1 MNPSEDPND
10 RLLDSL
16 LREQA
21 RGKADDELLQGIEAR
36 LDAGKMP
43 AHRRQRSP
51 RAAIWSTAAAAVVVL
66 TVGVVTWKTHQL
78 PERGDL
84 AVAHGPVPSDRE
96 QQTATV
102 LERHKRMASEANHA
116 PRIASNDSA
125 AFTLPEA
132 RPDGIR
138 GVIEAPAAEADPFAT
153 EDEAPN
159 LFERKIVAA
168 DAGPAVDPSDPFAG
182 AAAGSGIKSRPQPGE
197 VRGTGAGAGPGQ
209 YDGLAQ
215 KEMIRRQA
223 LTEEDLKELAAA
235 GHVPPFDAAA
245 DARLAGNTRGRMAP
259 PAPPAPMPGK
269 ARVQVDDGMSRENYG
284 RLIDQP
290 WKSPWQDALST
301 FSIDVD
307 AASYTNVRRMM
318 MDGREVP
325 ADAVRIEELVNY
337 FDYRYEGPKG
347 DGPFAVHG
355 TLATCPWKPQHL
367 LARVAIKGREIDA
380 KARPASNL
388 VFLIDV
394 SGSMQDPVKL
404 PLLKRSMRILLDQ
417 LDERDRLGIVVYAG
431 SEGVVLDPTTLD
443 ERGLSAAIQAL
454 EKLEA
459 GGSTNGG
466 AGIKRAYELATKHLV
481 KGGVNRVILATD
493 GDFNVGTTGQ
503 GDLVK
508 LVKDGA
514 TKGVSL
520 SVVGFGAGNFNDAM
534 LEAITNDG
542 DGNYFYID
550 GEQEARRVFLQKLTG
565 TLVTIAK
572 DVKIQVE
579 FNPGKV
585 QAYRLIG
592 YANRILRH
600 EDFNNDKVDAGDIGA
615 GHTVTA
621 FYEIVPPGVALP
633 DTGKVDGLR
642 YQKPVE
648 KEPVVSDDWLTLK
661 LRYKHPEGT
670 ESQLIETP
678 LKGEPQSWEKAGHDF
693 RFASAVALFGMKLR
707 QMPEMS
713 DMPWQKV
720 VEIARPALADD
731 AKEQRS
737 EFVEMVARHG
747 RFTVPQVVVTEAAP
761 APAPAPIPM
770 PVAGGDPLGSL
781 RYLNDENIMW
791 YVQFGLESSGK
802 WAPRFVGLTPSKK
815 KLQNRVSA
823 VEMLSEG
830 DTFFREGEF
839 ANRFKFTGLEEREVR
854 SERTGLTMR
863 VKIATYE
870 DLKPNKAG
878 TKYESQANLPDAELE
893 ERAYYDRSAV
903 LKSGDQELLV
913 EEQTMFKLP
922 GDPSGKEYFLK
933 AVTPTGVVVEAKAE
947 DGKVISREIPKKGA
961 AE

>member
-36 LDAGKMP
+36 LEAGKAP
-43 AHRRQRSP
+43 AHRRRQRAP

-66 TVGVVTWKTHQL
+66 TVGVVTWRTHQL
-78 PERGDL
+78 EPRPAFHGAPSALEVRVESVTER
-84 AVAHGPVPSDRE
+84 PM
-96 QQTATV
+96 
-102 LERHKRMASEANHA
+102 RMASEAEQA
-116 PRIASNDSA
+116 KIASSGRA
-125 AFTLPEA
+125 SFALPEA
-132 RPDGIR
+132 D
-138 GVIEAPAAEADPFAT
+138 VAMEDDPFAT
-153 EDEAPN
+153 DGGQGANAAELAGVDAQNPPQGTGGPPRPAAP
-159 LFERKIVAA
+159 A
-168 DAGPAVDPSDPFAG
+168 SDPF
-182 AAAGSGIKSRPQPGE
+182 GSGAGHDAVASRSKPGE
-197 VRGTGAGAGPGQ
+197 GRGAGAGTGR

-215 KEMIRRQA
+215 KEMVKRQA
-223 LTEEDLKELAAA
+223 LTEEQLMERMEQMELGA
-235 GHVPPFDAAA
+235 GGNDRAA
-245 DARLAGNTRGRMAP
+245 DAAVNKGLAGNTRDVRMAP
-259 PAPPAPMPGK
+259 TAPPAPMPNK
-269 ARVQVDDGMSRENYG
+269 ARAQLDDGMSRENYG

-307 AASYTNVRRMM
+307 TASYTNVRRMIL
-318 MDGREVP
+318 DGRTVQP
-325 ADAVRIEELVNY
+325 DAVRIEELVNY

-394 SGSMQDPVKL
+394 SGSMQDPLKL
-404 PLLKRSMRILLDQ
+404 PLLKRSMRVLLDQ

-466 AGIKRAYELATKHLV
+466 AGIKRAYEMASKHMV
-481 KGGVNRVILATD
+481 AGGVNRVILATD

-503 GDLVK
+503 GELVTLVK
-508 LVKDGA
+508 EGA
-514 TKGVSL
+514 KKGVSL
-520 SVVGFGAGNFNDAM
+520 SVVGFGTGNLNDAM
-534 LEAITNDG
+534 LEAITNEG
-542 DGNYFYID
+542 NGNYFYID
-550 GEQEARRVFLQKLTG
+550 GDQEARRVFLQKLTG

-621 FYEIVPPGVALP
+621 LYEIVPPGVEMP
-633 DTGKVDGLR
+633 STGNVDALR
-642 YQKPVE
+642 YQKPAG
-648 KEPVVSDDWLTLK
+648 KEPVASDDWLTLK
-661 LRYKHPEGT
+661 LRYKHPEG
-670 ESQLIETP
+670 EVSNLIETP
-678 LKGEPQSWEKAGHDF
+678 LKGEAQAWESAGHDF

-707 QMPEMS
+707 QMPELA
-713 DMPWQKV
+713 DLPWKKI
-720 VEIARPALADD
+720 VEIAGPALADD
-731 AKEQRS
+731 AKEQRA
-737 EFVEMVARHG
+737 EFIAMVARQG
-747 RFTVPQVVVTEAAP
+747 QLPLAMAEAAPTAAP
-761 APAPAPIPM
+761 APVPM
-770 PVAGGDPLGSL
+770 PVAGVDPLSTL
-781 RYLNDENIMW
+781 RYLNDESTMW

-802 WAPRFVGLTPSKK
+802 WAPRFTGLTPTKR

-823 VEMLSEG
+823 VEMLDVGE
-830 DTFFREGEF
+830 TFFKEGEF
-839 ANRFKFTGLEEREVR
+839 ANRFKFTGLTEREIK
-854 SERTGLTMR
+854 SERTGLVQR
-863 VKIATYE
+863 VKIAMYE

-878 TKYESQANLPDAELE
+878 EKYESQAGLPDAELE
-893 ERAYYDRSAV
+893 GKAYYDRSAV
-903 LKSGDQELLV
+903 LKAGDQEILV
-913 EEQTMFKLP
+913 EEYTAFKLP
-922 GDPSGKEYFLK
+922 GDASGKEYLLK
-933 AVTPTGVVVEAKAE
+933 EVTPTKVVVEAKTA
-947 DGKVISREIPKKGA
+947 DGKVLTLVIPKGA
-961 AE
+961 GR

>member
-21 RGKADDELLQGIEAR
+21 RRGADEELLQAIDAR
-36 LDAGKMP
+36 LDAGKVP
-43 AHRRQRSP
+43 AHRRRRSS
-51 RAAIWSTAAAAVVVL
+51 RAMIWSAAAAAVVVL
-66 TVGVVTWKTHQL
+66 SVGVITWQTYRL
-78 PERGDL
+78 PDRPELVMDGSVALSEPPMAKLRDP
-84 AVAHGPVPSDRE
+84 AVEAHM
-96 QQTATV
+96 
-102 LERHKRMASEANHA
+102 RMADESGSAR
-116 PRIASNDSA
+116 RIASSSSA
-125 AFTLPEA
+125 EFLLP
-132 RPDGIR
+132 D
-138 GVIEAPAAEADPFAT
+138 VAPAAPASPLA
-153 EDEAPN
+153 EAPIEEAIPQEIAA
-159 LFERKIVAA
+159 LDAAPAPAAGLGLGGGAGGGRGRGIGTGSGPASGPGRQGGLAEKETIRRARLTPEELKASGAHVGA
-168 DAGPAVDPSDPFAG
+168 DAVLDKSGPNELSLVPS
-182 AAAGSGIKSRPQPGE
+182 
-197 VRGTGAGAGPGQ
+197 
-209 YDGLAQ
+209 
-215 KEMIRRQA
+215 
-223 LTEEDLKELAAA
+223 
-235 GHVPPFDAAA
+235 
-245 DARLAGNTRGRMAP
+245 AP
-259 PAPPAPMPGK
+259 PVPGK
-269 ARVQVDDGMSRENYG
+269 GKGVKDDGMARENYG
-284 RLIDQP
+284 RLVDQP

-307 AASYTNVRRMM
+307 TASYTNVRRMLL
-318 MDGREVP
+318 DGRTVP

-394 SGSMQDPVKL
+394 SGSMQDPAKL

-431 SEGVVLDPTTLD
+431 SEGVVLEPTTLD

-466 AGIKRAYELATKHLV
+466 AGIKRAYEMAAKHLV
-481 KGGVNRVILATD
+481 AGGVNRVILATD

-508 LVKDGA
+508 LVKEGA
-514 TKGVSL
+514 AKGMSL
-520 SVVGFGAGNFNDAM
+520 SVVGFGTGNLNDAM

-542 DGNYFYID
+542 NGNYFYID
-550 GEQEARRVFLQKLTG
+550 GDHEARRVFLQKLTG

-621 FYEIVPPGVALP
+621 FYEIVPPGVAMP

-642 YQKPVE
+642 YQKPAE
-648 KEPVVSDDWLTLK
+648 KETVASDDWLTLK
-661 LRYKHPEGT
+661 LRYKHPEG
-670 ESQLIETP
+670 EVSSLIESP
-678 LKGEPQSWEKAGHDF
+678 LKGEPQPWEKAGHDF

-707 QMPEMS
+707 QMSDVS

-720 VEIARPALADD
+720 VEIARPAVADD
-731 AKEQRS
+731 PREQRS

-747 RFTVPQVVVTEAAP
+747 RFPLPPVMAEEA
-761 APAPAPIPM
+761 APAPIPM
-770 PVAGGDPLGSL
+770 PVAGVDALAGL
-781 RYLNDENIMW
+781 RYLNDESIMW
-791 YVQFGLESSGK
+791 YVQFGLESGGK
-802 WAPRFVGLTPSKK
+802 WAPRFIGLTPSKK

-823 VEMLSEG
+823 VEMLSLG

-839 ANRFKFTGLEEREVR
+839 ANRFKFTGFEERELR
-854 SERTGLTMR
+854 SERTGLTQR
-863 VKIATYE
+863 VKIAIYE

-878 TKYESQANLPDAELE
+878 AKYESQAGLPDAELE
-893 ERAYYDRSAV
+893 SKAYYDRSAV
-903 LKSGDQELLV
+903 LKSGDQEVLV

-922 GDPSGKEYFLK
+922 GDPSGKEYLLK
-933 AVTPTGVVVEAKAE
+933 KVTPQGIVVEAKAA
-947 DGKVISREIPKKGA
+947 DGKVVTVEIPKGGG
-961 AE
+961 E

>member
-36 LDAGKMP
+36 LAAGKAP
-43 AHRRQRSP
+43 AHRRRQRAP

-66 TVGVVTWKTHQL
+66 TVGVVTWKQHQL
-78 PERGDL
+78 EVREPTVTSHRSVPTTIETPSVPEM
-84 AVAHGPVPSDRE
+84 
-96 QQTATV
+96 
-102 LERHKRMASEANHA
+102 ERNMRMATEAEQS
-116 PRIASNDSA
+116 RIASSGRA
-125 AFTLPEA
+125 SFALPEA
-132 RPDGIR
+132 TPKPEVGM
-138 GVIEAPAAEADPFAT
+138 AADPFAS
-153 EDEAPN
+153 DGSVGANAPELAGVDAQN
-159 LFERKIVAA
+159 PPHGTGGPPAAVA
-168 DAGPAVDPSDPFAG
+168 PASDPFA
-182 AAAGSGIKSRPQPGE
+182 S
-197 VRGTGAGAGPGQ
+197 GAGAGPGQ

-215 KEMIRRQA
+215 KEMIKRQR
-223 LTEEDLKELAAA
+223 LAAEELMELGAA
-235 GHVPPFDAAA
+235 GYTPAADAAA

-259 PAPPAPMPGK
+259 SVLPAPMPGK
-269 ARVQVDDGMSRENYG
+269 ARVQVDDGMARENYG

-307 AASYTNVRRMM
+307 TASYTNVRRMIL
-318 MDGREVP
+318 DGRTVP

-347 DGPFAVHG
+347 DGPFAVNG
-355 TLATCPWKPQHL
+355 VLATCPWKPQHL

-394 SGSMQDPVKL
+394 SGSMQDPLKL
-404 PLLKRSMRILLDQ
+404 PLLKRSMRVLLDQ

-443 ERGLSAAIQAL
+443 ERGLSAAVQAL

-466 AGIKRAYELATKHLV
+466 AGIKRAYEMASKHMV
-481 KGGVNRVILATD
+481 AGGVNRVILATD

-503 GDLVK
+503 GDLVTQ
-508 LVKDGA
+508 VKEGA
-514 TKGVSL
+514 KKGVSL
-520 SVVGFGAGNFNDAM
+520 SVLGFGTGNLNDAM
-534 LEAITNDG
+534 LEAITNEG
-542 DGNYFYID
+542 NGNYFYID
-550 GEQEARRVFLQKLTG
+550 GDQEARRVFLQKLTG

-621 FYEIVPPGVALP
+621 FYEIVPPGVEMP
-633 DTGKVDGLR
+633 STGNVDALR
-642 YQKPVE
+642 YQKPAG
-648 KEPVVSDDWLTLK
+648 KEPVASDDWLTLK
-661 LRYKHPEGT
+661 LRYKHPEG
-670 ESQLIETP
+670 EVSNLIETP
-678 LKGEPQSWEKAGHDF
+678 LKGEAQSWEGAGHDF
-693 RFASAVALFGMKLR
+693 RFASAVALFGMKMR
-707 QMPEMS
+707 QMP
-713 DMPWQKV
+713 DVADVPWKKI
-720 VEIARPALADD
+720 VEIAGPALADD
-731 AKEQRS
+731 AKEQRA
-737 EFVEMVARHG
+737 EFIAMVARLG
-747 RFTVPQVVVTEAAP
+747 KLPLAMAEAAP
-761 APAPAPIPM
+761 TAAPAAVPM
-770 PVAGGDPLGSL
+770 PVAGGDGLGSL
-781 RYLNDENIMW
+781 RFLNDESTMW

-802 WAPRFVGLTPSKK
+802 WAPRLTGLTPTRR

-823 VEMLSEG
+823 VEMLEVG
-830 DTFFREGEF
+830 ETFFKEGEF
-839 ANRFKFTGLEEREVR
+839 ANRFKFTGLTEREIR
-854 SERTGLTMR
+854 SERTGLVQR

-878 TKYESQANLPDAELE
+878 EKYESRAGLPDAELE
-893 ERAYYDRSAV
+893 ASAYYDRSAV
-903 LKSGDQELLV
+903 LKAGDEEILV
-913 EEQTMFKLP
+913 EERTAFKLP
-922 GDPSGKEYFLK
+922 GDASGKEYFLK
-933 AVTPTGVVVEAKAE
+933 AVTPTKVVVEAKTA
-947 DGKVISREIPKKGA
+947 DGKVLTLEIPKGA
-961 AE
+961 GR

>member
-36 LDAGKMP
+36 LDAGKAP
-43 AHRRQRSP
+43 AHRRRRSP

-78 PERGDL
+78 SKRPEL
-84 AVAHGPVPSDRE
+84 AVNSLPTSSESKLRDPV
-96 QQTATV
+96 A
-102 LERHKRMASEANHA
+102 ERHMRMAAEANLESK
-116 PRIASNDSA
+116 RIASSGSGDL
-125 AFTLPEA
+125 TLPDV
-132 RPDGIR
+132 RQVGIR
-138 GVIEAPAAEADPFAT
+138 GVIKDKAEVLSLEADSFASSVGDDAVKSGIPRVDTRAISEEIAGMDAAQVPAPAAELGLGGGAGIGTGIGFGRGAGM
-153 EDEAPN
+153 APS
-159 LFERKIVAA
+159 
-168 DAGPAVDPSDPFAG
+168 P
-182 AAAGSGIKSRPQPGE
+182 AAAPKALSRA
-197 VRGTGAGAGPGQ
+197 GTPATFDKNRPM
-209 YDGLAQ
+209 DGGGLM
-215 KEMIRRQA
+215 ER
-223 LTEEDLKELAAA
+223 
-235 GHVPPFDAAA
+235 
-245 DARLAGNTRGRMAP
+245 DARQ
-259 PAPPAPMPGK
+259 
-269 ARVQVDDGMSRENYG
+269 RVPDDGFSRENYG
-284 RLIDQP
+284 RLVDQP

-307 AASYTNVRRMM
+307 TASYTNVRRLLLN
-318 MDGREVP
+318 GQTVP

-404 PLLKRSMRILLDQ
+404 PLLKRSMRVLLDQ

-443 ERGLSAAIQAL
+443 ERGMSAAIQAI

-466 AGIKRAYELATKHLV
+466 AGIKRAYEMASKHLV
-481 KGGVNRVILATD
+481 PGGVNRVILATD

-503 GDLVK
+503 GDLVN
-508 LVKDGA
+508 LVKQGA
-514 TKGVSL
+514 AKGVSL
-520 SVVGFGAGNFNDAM
+520 SVVGFGTGNFNDAM

-550 GEQEARRVFLQKLTG
+550 GDQEARRVFLQKLTG

-621 FYEIVPPGVALP
+621 FYEIVPPGVELP

-642 YQKPVE
+642 YQKPAG
-648 KEPVVSDDWLTLK
+648 KETVPSDDWLTLK
-661 LRYKHPEGT
+661 LRYKHPEGQV
-670 ESQLIETP
+670 SQLIETP
-678 LKGEPQSWEKAGHDF
+678 LKGEPQSWEQAGHDF

-707 QMPEMS
+707 QMPELQ
-713 DMPWQKV
+713 DMPWQKI
-720 VEIARPALADD
+720 VEIARPAVADD
-731 AKEQRS
+731 PREQRS
-737 EFVEMVARHG
+737 EFIEMVARHG
-747 RFTVPQVVVTEAAP
+747 RFPLPPVVVAEAAP
-761 APAPAPIPM
+761 ATIPM
-770 PVAGGDPLGSL
+770 PVAGEADALAGL
-781 RYLNDENIMW
+781 RYLNDESIMW

-815 KLQNRVSA
+815 TKLQNRVSA
-823 VEMLSEG
+823 VEMLSVGE
-830 DTFFREGEF
+830 TFFREGDF
-839 ANRFKFTGLEEREVR
+839 ANRFKFTGLEERVVK
-854 SERTGLTMR
+854 SERTGLTQH
-863 VKIATYE
+863 VKFATYE
-870 DLKPNKAG
+870 DLKPNKVG
-878 TKYESQANLPDAELE
+878 ERYESQSGLPEAELE
-893 ERAYYDRSAV
+893 AKAYYDRSAV

-913 EEQTMFKLP
+913 EERTTFTLP

-933 AVTPTGVVVEAKAE
+933 KVTPQGVVVETKGANGE
-947 DGKVISREIPKKGA
+947 VISREISKGTP
-961 AE
+961 